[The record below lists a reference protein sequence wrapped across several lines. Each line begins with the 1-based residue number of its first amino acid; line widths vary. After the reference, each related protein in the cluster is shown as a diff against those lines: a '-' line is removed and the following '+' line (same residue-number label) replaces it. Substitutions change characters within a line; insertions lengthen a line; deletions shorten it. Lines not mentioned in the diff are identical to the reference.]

1 MPLYFIVL
9 FAAILLVSYLAFL
22 WIKKKSTPGIALENP
37 PVYIIRPVEVPR
49 SGHTDSYFIINV
61 DLNSGGHQESD
72 FMVVYESYNGT
83 DPNIDGVLK
92 VKSSNTPPQS
102 WPMTLQVPIPYNTG
116 VNTHNFEERHYYR
129 INGNQID
136 TVKVPPVTIDDPR

>member
-22 WIKKKSTPGIALENP
+22 WIKKKSTARLAPENP
-37 PVYIIRPVEVPR
+37 PVYIIRPVIVPR
-49 SGHTDSYFIINV
+49 SGHTDSYFTIEV
-61 DLNSGGHQESD
+61 DLNPGEHQKSD

-83 DPNIDGVLK
+83 DPNIDGTLK

-102 WPMTLQVPIPYNTG
+102 WPMTLQIPIPYIAG
-116 VNTHNFEERHYYR
+116 VETHNFEERHYYR
-129 INGNQID
+129 INGNLID
-136 TVKVPPVTIDDPR
+136 TVKVPPVTINDPR